1 MGRKKP
7 TPTTLFD
14 EYERNDDGYK
24 KRAGNLYEFL
34 NRCAGADWDAVRREA
49 ERWYAAFDDPER
61 ELLRRFRKNKDAQH
75 LPAWWELYVIAA
87 PAGG

>member
-1 MGRKKP
+1 M
-7 TPTTLFD
+7 
-14 EYERNDDGYK
+14 
-24 KRAGNLYEFL
+24 
-34 NRCAGADWDAVRREA
+34 RREA

-61 ELLRRFRKNKDAQH
+61 ELLGRFRKNKDAQH